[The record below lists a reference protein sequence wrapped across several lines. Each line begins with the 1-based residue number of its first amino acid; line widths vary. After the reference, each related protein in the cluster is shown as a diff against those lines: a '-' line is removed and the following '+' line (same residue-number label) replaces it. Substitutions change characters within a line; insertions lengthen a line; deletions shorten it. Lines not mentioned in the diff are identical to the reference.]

1 MTRLTSTPR
10 YWTETDEIDGE
21 LQVAILRL
29 LGSREVGDTVSL
41 MEAALAVGGESWRAL
56 LERALAAAVG
66 LAEAGLIEFV
76 DEGGFGVGGKR
87 KASLVRLKLRAP
99 VQLLAPGRLN

>member
-1 MTRLTSTPR
+1 MINRTVSPR
-10 YWTETDEIDGE
+10 FWTEIDEIDGE

-56 LERALAAAVG
+56 LERAHAAARG
-66 LAEAGLIEFV
+66 LAEAGMIEFV
-76 DEGGFGVGGKR
+76 DGGVFGPAGGGKG
-87 KASLVRLKLRAP
+87 SLVRLRLRAHP
-99 VQLLAPGRLN
+99 ERWQRSRLN